1 LTDKDLM
8 KSKNTSIL
16 APEYYYKVAKR
27 DFGSVSRFFR
37 VMMEGYIKT
46 KYHEAL
52 QSDDIISDCE
62 IVDILLEEKEK
73 EKSFVNDTLNIV
85 KTNQL
90 NEQINDLETDVI
102 IHETLNKK
110 DSELKRTILNNKDYF
125 ESIFNRIYD
134 DSDNLNVPPFNYIEK
149 KYGLNQNQV
158 LDLLQVFED
167 QGVLDENSIEGL
179 V

>member
-1 LTDKDLM
+1 M

-62 IVDILLEEKEK
+62 VVDILLEEKEK

>member
-1 LTDKDLM
+1 M

-90 NEQINDLETDVI
+90 NEQINDIETDVI

>member
-1 LTDKDLM
+1 M